1 MELLRQHINE
11 YLLNVNNMNNFI
23 FELPDFGS
31 EEELNNWINSLPDLP
46 KQEMDKTN
54 KEIKN
59 QNKKKK

>member
-1 MELLRQHINE
+1 
-11 YLLNVNNMNNFI
+11 MNNFI
-23 FELPDFGS
+23 FELPDFDS

-46 KQEMDKTN
+46 KQEMDKAN